1 MRRSSGEARGEAVV
15 TDRAPA
21 GQPVDDEPVAPEVP
35 NRITFAP
42 RLGNV
47 YWCEFPADA
56 RKPEFWK
63 TRPVIV
69 VSYANTLLGPVLVV
83 PLTTKPQP
91 GNKWA
96 YALPENPVPRE
107 TRASWAVCNHLYT
120 VSCSRLS
127 PIHGKVGRLD
137 EAARKPI
144 IELARRWLASP
155 EVPAPVPTA
164 RKD

>member
-1 MRRSSGEARGEAVV
+1 MTA
-15 TDRAPA
+15 
-21 GQPVDDEPVAPEVP
+21 QPPSVPTPDNELTAPEVP
-35 NRITFAP
+35 NRINFAP
-42 RLGNV
+42 KLGNV

-91 GNKWA
+91 ENKWA
-96 YALPENPVPRE
+96 YGMPQNPVPRE
-107 TRASWAVCNHLYT
+107 SRASWAVCNHVYT

-127 PIHGKVGRLD
+127 PIHGKVVRLD

-144 IELARRWLASP
+144 IELVRQWVASP
-155 EVPAPVPTA
+155 ETPPAAPSPA
-164 RKD
+164 QES